1 MSRALAA
8 VMSLLLALQQPIAI
22 AATVAA
28 TPAGSDALPSLRKVN
43 SLAEDLRGDINRSTF
58 DLDALLDS
66 LDYDADT
73 IIDFVKQEISFEAYK
88 GLLRGPEGTLMSRA
102 GNALDQ
108 SVLLAKL
115 LRDAGYDARI
125 SRGHL
130 NEQNAR
136 ALLREM
142 ARQVPT
148 EPPVGNVSAA
158 LSTLQQFGLLGSIS
172 ESDSTKVINAIVR
185 PPKIRLMPEYAE
197 FEKTN
202 AFLAAQF
209 AKSSEFS
216 NASAAAD
223 LLTEAK
229 EYFWVEYKDG
239 AASPWVAVHPAFRF
253 DPPFDSIETEGT
265 LTESVPADLQHRV
278 RIRMFIERL
287 TKGKLEAIPVTE
299 EWERPVAN
307 LVTHP
312 VTFGSLPDTALKPE
326 NITLEPE
333 EILASPTFF
342 VPMLDNA
349 PAPGAMYFDLMGN
362 SIDSMAASAPAA
374 GVVKQVGKGF
384 AQATGALGGESSIPM
399 LTANWIEITLIA
411 PGGAEQSYR
420 RMLFDLIGP
429 AARQSEAVPEH
440 PANPTV
446 DQLRPF
452 LRLHTLM
459 VSVGR
464 TARGKAMDSVLEQ
477 MRNIQPALGVL
488 MKLASRA
495 PGDAKSNFPP
505 AGNVPAFW
513 PGYLALMTRFDLV
526 ESWSEEHRIY
536 RSEPLIAIH
545 TEGVGN
551 GPNRAIE
558 QIDIVHNVRRGVA
571 IDTGY
576 PVPDPRAV
584 MAAGVWETLVE
595 GSMLNATEDH
605 INTMQVFKS
614 AAEQGIGITTIRP
627 GETASEVSLS
637 ADAHQALVDDLKR
650 GYAVI
655 VPERKPSN
663 LGHTGWW
670 RVNPRTGVTL
680 GQLDDG
686 RGNDAAEYVIVIIVG
701 VAGYLL
707 LHYHLYKCFS
717 GYDPKEEHGANSLLC
732 CVLSTYGFYFTGGAI
747 GLGIA
752 SMVEKFGE
760 AIAIIFELGANAAEW
775 HFEPAEKICEMIV
788 D

>member
-1 MSRALAA
+1 MASRALAT
-8 VMSLLLALQQPIAI
+8 LLCILLAFQQPIAI
-22 AATVAA
+22 AAAVSTA
-28 TPAGSDALPSLRKVN
+28 TADSHTLPSLRKAN

-58 DLDALLDS
+58 DLDALLES
-66 LDYDADT
+66 LDYDANT
-73 IIDFVKQEISFEAYK
+73 IIDFVKQEISYEAYK

-142 ARQVPT
+142 ARQRPK
-148 EPPVGNVSAA
+148 EPPVGDVSAA
-158 LSTLQQFGLLGSIS
+158 IATLQQFGILGSIS
-172 ESDSTKVINAIVR
+172 ESDKARVVNAIIR
-185 PPKIRLMPEYAE
+185 PPQIRLMPEYSE
-197 FEKTN
+197 FEKTHT
-202 AFLAAQF
+202 FIAAQF

-216 NASAAAD
+216 NASTAAD

-229 EYFWVEYKDG
+229 DYFWVEYKDG
-239 AASPWVAVHPAFRF
+239 AASPWVSVHPAFRV
-253 DPPFDSIETEGT
+253 DPPFDSIETEET

-287 TKGKLEAIPVTE
+287 AQGKLEAIPVTA

-326 NITLEPE
+326 GVALEPA

-342 VPMLDNA
+342 VPMLDNS
-349 PAPGAMYFDLMGN
+349 PAPGATYFDLMGN
-362 SIDSMAASAPAA
+362 SIDPMAASAPAA

-384 AQATGALGGESSIPM
+384 AQATGALGGESSVPM

-440 PANPTV
+440 PASPTV
-446 DQLRPF
+446 GQLLPF

-477 MRNIQPALGVL
+477 MRKIQPALGVL

-495 PGDAKSNFPP
+495 PGAPRSKFPP

-526 ESWSEEHRIY
+526 ESWSQKHRIY
-536 RSEPLIAIH
+536 RSEPLVAIH
-545 TEGVGN
+545 TQGAGK
-551 GPNRAIE
+551 GPKRAIE

-571 IDTGY
+571 VDTGY

-595 GSMLNATEDH
+595 GSMLQGADDH
-605 INTMQVFKS
+605 MNTMQVFKN
-614 AAEQGIGITTIRP
+614 AAEQGIRITTIRP
-627 GETASEVSLS
+627 GEAASEVSLS
-637 ADAHQALVDDLKR
+637 PDAHQALMDDLKR

-655 VPERKPSN
+655 VPERKPSG
-663 LGHTGWW
+663 LGRTGWW

-686 RGNDAAEYVIVIIVG
+686 RGSDATEYIIVVIVGIVG
-701 VAGYLL
+701 YVL

-717 GYDPKEEHGANSLLC
+717 DYDNKEEHAAAALLC

-752 SMVEKFGE
+752 MRLSE
-760 AIAIIFELGANAAEW
+760 ALGVIFEIGAIGTEAKYD
-775 HFEPAEKICEMIV
+775 PAEMVCEKLL